1 MGLMRHAESQI
12 DIVTATPLRSMAG
25 FASTSLE
32 ATADALDPI
41 APPAVS
47 DSLRGTAETID
58 SHVEA
63 WDEATSAQRFLDLRY
78 RYLPAPWDQ
87 PA

>member
-1 MGLMRHAESQI
+1 MYKRQ
-12 DIVTATPLRSMAG
+12 
-25 FASTSLE
+25 
-32 ATADALDPI
+32 
-41 APPAVS
+41 PPAVS
-47 DSLRGTAETID
+47 DSLRGSAETID

-78 RYLPAPWDQ
+78 RYLPTPWDQ